1 MAAPIPEFVVS
12 LSSDKQIL
20 SQRSISDALTKSSKL
35 KAEVAQEKKKEEK
48 AEQEID
54 AEWEVEMLK
63 EDGKLIVESESSEE
77 HVSWG
82 SAQTTLALGALR
94 ASASL
99 HKWLIKT
106 ILGTTLWCIISSYEV
121 YT

>member
-82 SAQTTLALGALR
+82 SVKIYLVVLGGRYWMIFWPTFTFATVFECG
-94 ASASL
+94 
-99 HKWLIKT
+99 IE
-106 ILGTTLWCIISSYEV
+106 ILQP
-121 YT
+121 